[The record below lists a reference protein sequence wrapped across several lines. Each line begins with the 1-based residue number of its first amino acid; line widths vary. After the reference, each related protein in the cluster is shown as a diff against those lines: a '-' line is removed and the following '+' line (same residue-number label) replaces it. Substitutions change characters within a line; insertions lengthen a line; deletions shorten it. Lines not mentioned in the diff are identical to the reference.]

1 MLDRRKLLK
10 GVSAGAAAYLFSPLL
25 KTFAQQAAG
34 RYQTPR
40 RVIFVLFDNGFYE
53 AACQPAGVA
62 LGGDNVRQVA
72 LTDHA
77 LPHDIQPFTPFK
89 DRLTIVQGLRG
100 SHLSPNHGG
109 GFGALSGLSGGV
121 GEDKFR
127 RVVGESID
135 AAIARV
141 VPSVFPLLVLGVA
154 AGREGMTTAL
164 CSSAWGAGR
173 PIAAQCRPEL
183 AYESLFGAIG
193 ADRNDFAV
201 RRNLLDFVAD
211 DTRRLRSQLAGPE
224 REQLDYHLEA
234 LESLSTRDG
243 RLSQMHDAGALRR
256 HAPRLPTTPP
266 QRMTDI
272 LAGQCDIAAAAL
284 ITGLTNVVTI
294 TSGLCRLGTS
304 YSGISN
310 TGTHSLGHNNFDS
323 ETNLFGKEVLSR
335 YRRYI
340 SEQVAGLLRKLRDVR
355 EGEGTM
361 LDNTVLVFTSD
372 SANRQHTGGE
382 NWPFVLIGNL
392 GGRLRTNQFVGYPLR
407 ESRGD
412 ANLWAHHG
420 TAPRSNPMINGLYCT
435 LLHAMGRPRET
446 FNLAGGSRDDPA
458 KYRALPDLLVS

>member
-1 MLDRRKLLK
+1 MLNRRSLLK
-10 GVSAGAAAYLFSPLL
+10 GVSAGTASYLFAPLL
-25 KTFAQQAAG
+25 NTFAQQAAG
-34 RYQTPR
+34 RYQVPR

-53 AACQPAGVA
+53 GACQPATIPLAGEQT
-62 LGGDNVRQVA
+62 RQVA

-89 DRLTIVQGLRG
+89 DRMTIVQGLRG

-135 AAIARV
+135 AAVARA
-141 VPSVFPLLVLGVA
+141 VPSVFPILVLGVA
-154 AGREGMTTAL
+154 AGRDMGPATAL

-193 ADRNDFAV
+193 ADRNDFAI
-201 RRNLLDFVAD
+201 RRNLFDFVGE

-234 LESLSTRDG
+234 IESLSRRDG
-243 RLSQMHDAGALRR
+243 QLAQMHDSGALRQ
-256 HAPRLPTTPP
+256 HAPRLPAAPRL
-266 QRMTDI
+266 RMTDI
-272 LAGQCDIAAAAL
+272 LASQCDLAAAAL
-284 ITGLTNVVTI
+284 ITGLTNVVTV

-310 TGTHSLGHNNFDS
+310 TGTHSLGHNNFDP
-323 ETNLFGKEVLSR
+323 ETSVNGRVVLSR
-335 YRRYI
+335 YRRYLA
-340 SEQVAGLLRKLRDVR
+340 EQVAGLLRKLQDVR
-355 EGEGTM
+355 EGNGTM

-372 SANRQHTGGE
+372 SANRQHTAGE

-407 ESRGD
+407 ARGAD
-412 ANLWAHHG
+412 GNAWDVHG
-420 TAPRSNPMINGLYCT
+420 SAPASNPMINGLYCT
-435 LLHAMGRPRET
+435 LLHAMNRPRET
-446 FNLAGGSRDDPA
+446 FNLASSSRDDA
-458 KYRALPDLLVS
+458 RKYQALPELLT

>member
-1 MLDRRKLLK
+1 MLNRRGLLQ
-10 GVSAGAAAYLFSPLL
+10 GVTAGTASFLFAPLL
-25 KTFAQQAAG
+25 ETFAQQAAG
-34 RYQTPR
+34 RYQVPR

-53 AACQPAGVA
+53 AACQPTGIA
-62 LGGDNVRQVA
+62 LGGEQTRQIP

-89 DRLTIVQGLRG
+89 DRMTIVQGLRG
-100 SHLSPNHGG
+100 SHLTPNHGA

-127 RVVGESID
+127 RVIGESID

-141 VPSVFPLLVLGVA
+141 VPSVFPILVLGVS
-154 AGREGMTTAL
+154 AGRDVGPATAL

-193 ADRNDFAV
+193 ADRNDFAA
-201 RRNLLDFVAD
+201 RRNLLDFVSE

-234 LESLSTRDG
+234 IESLSRRDG
-243 RLSQMHDAGALRR
+243 QLSEMLDAGTLRR
-256 HAPRLPTTPP
+256 HAPRMPATPSV
-266 QRMTDI
+266 RMTEI
-272 LAGQCDIAAAAL
+272 LTSQCDIAAAAL
-284 ITGLTNVVTI
+284 ITRLTNVVTI

-310 TGTHSLGHNNFDS
+310 TGTHSLGHNNFDP
-323 ETNLFGKEVLSR
+323 ETNVNGRVVLSR

-340 SEQVAGLLRKLRDVR
+340 AEQVAGLLRKLQDVR
-355 EGEGTM
+355 EGDGTM

-372 SANRQHTGGE
+372 SANRQHTAGE

-392 GGRLRTNQFVGYPLR
+392 GGRLRTNQFVGYPMR
-407 ESRGD
+407 ARGAGEGAWD
-412 ANLWAHHG
+412 VHG
-420 TAPRSNPMINGLYCT
+420 NAPASNPTINALYCT
-435 LLHAMGRPRET
+435 LLHAMSRPRET
-446 FNLAGGSRDDPA
+446 FNHATRDDA
-458 KYRALPDLLVS
+458 RKYQALPELLR

>member
-1 MLDRRKLLK
+1 MLNRRKLLK
-10 GVSAGAAAYLFSPLL
+10 GVTASTATFLFAPLL
-25 KTFAQQAAG
+25 KTFADQAAG
-34 RYQTPR
+34 RYQVPK

-53 AACQPAGVA
+53 AACQPVGIT
-62 LGGDNVRQVA
+62 LGGADVRQVS

-77 LPHDIQPFTPFK
+77 LPHDIEPFTPFK
-89 DRLTIVQGLRG
+89 NRLTVVQGLRG

-127 RVVGESID
+127 RVIGESID
-135 AAIARV
+135 AAVART
-141 VPSVFPLLVLGVA
+141 VPSVFPILVLGIA
-154 AGREGMTTAL
+154 AGKEGATTAL

-193 ADRNDFAV
+193 ADRNDFAI

-211 DTRRLRSQLAGPE
+211 GTRQLRSQLAGPE
-224 REQLDYHLEA
+224 REQLDYHIDA
-234 LESLSTRDG
+234 LESLSRRDG
-243 RLSQMHDAGALRR
+243 QLSQMQDTGTLRR
-256 HAPRLPTTPP
+256 HAPRLPATPA

-272 LAGQCDIAAAAL
+272 LASQCDIAASAL

-323 ETNLFGKEVLSR
+323 ETNLPGKDVLSR

-340 SEQVAGLLRKLRDVR
+340 AEQVAGLLRKLQAVR
-355 EGEGTM
+355 EGDGTM

-372 SANRQHTGGE
+372 SANRQHTAGE

-392 GGRLRTNQFVGYPLR
+392 GGRLKTNQFLGYPLR
-407 ESRGD
+407 ESRND
-412 ANLWAHHG
+412 AGTWAHHG
-420 TAPRSNPMINGLYCT
+420 TAPRSNPMINALYCT
-435 LLHAMGRPRET
+435 LLHAMGRPRDT
-446 FNLAGGSRDDPA
+446 FNHAAASKDDP
-458 KYRALPDLLVS
+458 KMYGALQELLT

>member
-1 MLDRRKLLK
+1 MLNRRNLLK
-10 GVSAGAAAYLFSPLL
+10 GVTASTATYLFAPLL
-25 KTFAQQAAG
+25 KTFANQTAG
-34 RYQTPR
+34 RYHVPR

-53 AACQPAGVA
+53 AACQPVGIP
-62 LGGDNVRQVA
+62 LGGDQIRQMS
-72 LTDHA
+72 LNDHA

-89 DRLTIVQGLRG
+89 DRLTVVQGLRG
-100 SHLSPNHGG
+100 AHLSPNHGG
-109 GFGALSGLSGGV
+109 GFGTLSGLSGGV

-135 AAIARV
+135 AAIART
-141 VPSVFPLLVLGVA
+141 VPSVFPILVLGIA
-154 AGREGMTTAL
+154 AGREGGPTTAL
-164 CSSAWGAGR
+164 CSSAWDAGR

-201 RRNLLDFVAD
+201 RRNLLDFVGE
-211 DTRRLRSQLAGPE
+211 DTRRLRAQLAGPE

-234 LESLSTRDG
+234 LESLSRRDG
-243 RLSQMHDAGALRR
+243 QLAQMQDNGSLRR
-256 HAPRLPTTPP
+256 HAPRLPATPP
-266 QRMTDI
+266 QRMTEI
-272 LAGQCDIAAAAL
+272 LASQCDIAASAL

-323 ETNLFGKEVLSR
+323 ELNLAGRVVLSR

-340 SEQVAGLLRKLRDVR
+340 AEQVAGLLRKLQDVR
-355 EGEGTM
+355 EGNGTM
-361 LDNTVLVFTSD
+361 LDNTVLIFTSD
-372 SANRQHTGGE
+372 SANRQHTAGE

-392 GGRLRTNQFVGYPLR
+392 GGRLKTNHFVGYPLR
-407 ESRGD
+407 ERGAD
-412 ANLWAHHG
+412 AGSWDRHG
-420 TAPRSNPMINGLYCT
+420 NAPSSNPMINALYCT

-446 FNLAGGSRDDPA
+446 FNLASSSRDDPR
-458 KYRALPDLLVS
+458 KYRALPELLM

>member
-1 MLDRRKLLK
+1 MLNRRHLLK
-10 GVSAGAAAYLFSPLL
+10 GVTAGAAGYLFTPLL
-25 KTFAQQAAG
+25 QTFANQAAG
-34 RYQTPR
+34 RYQVPR

-53 AACQPAGVA
+53 SACQPAGIP
-62 LGGDNVRQVA
+62 LGGDQLRQVA

-77 LPHDIQPFTPFK
+77 LPHDIEPFTPFK
-89 DRLTIVQGLRG
+89 ERMTIVQGLRG

-135 AAIARV
+135 AAVARA
-141 VPSVFPLLVLGVA
+141 VPSVFPILVLGVA
-154 AGREGMTTAL
+154 AGRDAGPATAL

-193 ADRNDFAV
+193 ADRNDFAI
-201 RRNLLDFVAD
+201 RRNLLDFVAQD
-211 DTRRLRSQLAGPE
+211 ARALRSRLAGPE

-234 LESLSTRDG
+234 IESLSRRDG
-243 RLSQMHDAGALRR
+243 QLAQMHDGGTLRR
-256 HAPRLPTTPP
+256 HAPRPP
-266 QRMTDI
+266 AATQRMTDI
-272 LAGQCDIAAAAL
+272 AAAHCDLAAAAL
-284 ITGLTNVVTI
+284 ITGLTNVVTL

-310 TGTHSLGHNNFDS
+310 TGTHSLGHNNFDP
-323 ETNLFGKEVLSR
+323 ETNVNGRVVLSR
-335 YRRYI
+335 YRRYLA
-340 SEQVAGLLRKLRDVR
+340 EQVAGLLRKLQAVR
-355 EGEGTM
+355 EGDGTM

-372 SANRQHTGGE
+372 SANRQHTAGE

-407 ESRGD
+407 ARGAD
-412 ANLWAHHG
+412 TGAWDVHG
-420 TAPRSNPMINGLYCT
+420 SAPASNPMINALYCT
-435 LLHAMGRPRET
+435 LLHAMGQPRDT
-446 FNLAGGSRDDPA
+446 FNLASSSRDDA
-458 KYRALPDLLVS
+458 RKYQALPELLH

>member
-1 MLDRRKLLK
+1 MLNRRKLLK
-10 GVSAGAAAYLFSPLL
+10 GVTASTATYLFAPLL
-25 KTFAQQAAG
+25 KTFADQSAG
-34 RYQTPR
+34 TYQVPK

-53 AACQPAGVA
+53 SACQPVGIP
-62 LGGDNVRQVA
+62 LGGDQVRQVSLA
-72 LTDHA
+72 NHA
-77 LPHDIQPFTPFK
+77 LPHDIQPFTAFK
-89 DRLTIVQGLRG
+89 DRLTVVQGLRG

-135 AAIARV
+135 AAIART
-141 VPSVFPLLVLGVA
+141 VPSVFPILVLGIA
-154 AGREGMTTAL
+154 AGRGEGPATAL

-193 ADRNDFAV
+193 ADRNDFAI
-201 RRNLLDFVAD
+201 RRNLLDFVGEG
-211 DTRRLRSQLAGPE
+211 THRLRSQLAGPE

-234 LESLSTRDG
+234 IESLSQRDG
-243 RLSQMHDAGALRR
+243 RLSQMQDTGTLRR
-256 HAPRLPTTPP
+256 HAPQLPATPP

-272 LAGQCDIAAAAL
+272 LASQCDIAASAL

-310 TGTHSLGHNNFDS
+310 TGTHSLGHNNFDP
-323 ETNLFGKEVLSR
+323 ETNLAGRDVLSC
-335 YRRYI
+335 YRRYLA
-340 SEQVAGLLRKLRDVR
+340 EQVAGLLRKLQGVR
-355 EGEGTM
+355 EGNGTM
-361 LDNTVLVFTSD
+361 LDNSVLVFTSD
-372 SANRQHTGGE
+372 SANRQHTSGE

-392 GGRLRTNQFVGYPLR
+392 GGRLKTNQMVSYPLR
-407 ESRGD
+407 ERGGD
-412 ANLWAHHG
+412 AGPWASHG
-420 TAPRSNPMINGLYCT
+420 SAPSSNPMINALYCT

-446 FNLAGGSRDDPA
+446 FNLAGSSRDDPA
-458 KYRALPDLLVS
+458 KYRALPELLM

>member
-1 MLDRRKLLK
+1 MLNRRKLLK
-10 GVSAGAAAYLFSPLL
+10 GVSAGTASYLFAPLL
-25 KTFAQQAAG
+25 QAFADQAAG
-34 RYQTPR
+34 KYRVPR

-53 AACQPAGVA
+53 AACQPAGIP
-62 LGGDNVRQVA
+62 LGGDRVRQ
-72 LTDHA
+72 LPLSGHA
-77 LPHDIQPFTPFK
+77 LPHDIEPFTPFK
-89 DRLTIVQGLRG
+89 DRLTVVQGLRG
-100 SHLSPNHGG
+100 SHLTPNHGG

-127 RVVGESID
+127 RTVGESID
-135 AAIARV
+135 AAVARA
-141 VPSVFPLLVLGVA
+141 VPSVFPILVLGVA
-154 AGREGMTTAL
+154 AGRGTGPTTAL

-201 RRNLLDFVAD
+201 RRNLLDFVGD
-211 DTRRLRSQLAGPE
+211 GTSRLRAQLAGPE

-234 LESLSTRDG
+234 IESLSRRNG
-243 RLSQMHDAGALRR
+243 ELSRMQEAGALRR
-256 HAPRLPTTPP
+256 HAPRLPATPP

-272 LAGQCDIAAAAL
+272 LASQCDIAAAAL

-310 TGTHSLGHNNFDS
+310 TGTHSLGHNNFDA
-323 ETNLFGKEVLSR
+323 ETNLAGRDVLSR

-340 SEQVAGLLRKLRDVR
+340 AEQVAGLLRKLEAVR
-355 EGEGTM
+355 EGSGTM

-372 SANRQHTGGE
+372 SANRQHTAGE

-392 GGRLRTNQFVGYPLR
+392 GGRLKTNQFVGYPLR
-407 ESRGD
+407 ERGGD
-412 ANLWAHHG
+412 AGPWGSHG
-420 TAPRSNPMINGLYCT
+420 TAPPSNPMINALYCT
-435 LLHAMGRPRET
+435 LLHAMGRPRDT
-446 FNLAGGSRDDPA
+446 FNLAGSSRDDPA
-458 KYRALPDLLVS
+458 KYGGLLELLM